1 MARELARA
9 DELGLPIIPL
19 RLDNVKPESDLAYFL
34 GNIQW
39 LDIRQGSNQQQQLVA
54 AIRALIPVSRVPVEK
69 LEKRPG
75 DLGGKRGVFFCYRRR
90 DASAAAVGRLYD
102 GLNQALPG
110 RIFGYSGDLE
120 SAVYVKEA
128 VGEAIESS
136 VVLVIIGKNWLTAA
150 DAEGTPRIQSPNDF
164 VRFEIATALKAQRLI
179 IPILVDGASMPSEY
193 FLPADIGALGRLKP
207 LEFREGTYVKTLELL
222 IAMLQANLTSFR

>member
-1 MARELARA
+1 LE
-9 DELGLPIIPL
+9 
-19 RLDNVKPESDLAYFL
+19 NVRPESDLAYFL

-39 LDIRQGSNQQQQLVA
+39 LDIRQGNNQKQQLVA
-54 AIRALIPVSRVPVEK
+54 AIRALIPVSPVPVEK
-69 LEKRPG
+69 LEKRPK
-75 DLGGKRGVFFCYRRR
+75 DLAGKRGVFFCYRRT
-90 DASAAAVGRLYD
+90 DSNAAVGRLYD
-102 GLNQALPG
+102 DLNRLLPG
-110 RIFGYSGDLE
+110 CIFGYSSDLE

-128 VGEAIESS
+128 VREAIESS
-136 VVLVIIGKNWLTAA
+136 VVLVIIGKNWLTGA

-193 FLPADIGALGRLKP
+193 FLPADIGALAKLKP

-222 IAMLQANLTSFR
+222 IAMLQANLISFR